1 MVFIVFANVA
11 ETLRTK
17 SRNNSVLIFLFT
29 KGGILWQ

>member
-1 MVFIVFANVA
+1 MVFIAFVNVA

-17 SRNNSVLIFLFT
+17 SRNNSVFIFLFT

>member
-1 MVFIVFANVA
+1 MVFIAFVNVA
-11 ETLRTK
+11 ETIKKK

>member
-1 MVFIVFANVA
+1 MAFIVFVNVA